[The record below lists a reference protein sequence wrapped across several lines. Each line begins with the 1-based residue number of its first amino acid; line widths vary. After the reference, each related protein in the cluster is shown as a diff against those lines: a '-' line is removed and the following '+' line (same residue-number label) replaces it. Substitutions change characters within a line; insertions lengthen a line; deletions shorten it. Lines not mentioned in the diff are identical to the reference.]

1 MDKQLEDYMQDDS
14 YIQGIKDCLPTLF
27 GYISIGFAFGVVGV
41 ASGLNVL
48 EVFLLSVFVYAGSA
62 QFIFCSL
69 YVAGA
74 PATSIIVTVFIV
86 NLRHLLMS
94 FSIAP
99 YFTHYSILRNIGF
112 GTLMTD
118 ETFGVAVVEGA
129 NKNWLG
135 GRWMDGLNITAY
147 LVWILSCTIGG
158 IFGQYFPNPDRFG
171 LDYALVAM
179 FIALLV
185 LTLHH
190 LPKHKLFHYIKLIIY
205 VVISM
210 YVLTLFMPGH
220 LAVLL
225 STILVATIGVATE
238 K

>member
-1 MDKQLEDYMQDDS
+1 MEKPLEDY
-14 YIQGIKDCLPTLF
+14 IQGDTYLQGVKDCLPTLF

-41 ASGLNVL
+41 ASGLHVF

-69 YVAGA
+69 YVVGA
-74 PATSIIVTVFIV
+74 PATAIIVTVFIV

-94 FSIAP
+94 FSLAP
-99 YFTHYSILRNIGF
+99 YFTRYSILRNIGF

-118 ETFGVAVVEGA
+118 ETFGVAAVKGVEQ
-129 NKNWLG
+129 NRLG
-135 GRWMDGLNITAY
+135 GKWMDGLNLTAY
-147 LVWILSCTIGG
+147 TVWILSCTVGG
-158 IFGQYFPNPDRFG
+158 VFSQYIPDPERWG

-185 LTLHH
+185 LTVHH
-190 LPKHKLFHYIKLIIY
+190 LPKSKLTHYMKLIGY
-205 VVISM
+205 VTISM
-210 YVLTLFMPGH
+210 YVLSFFVAGH

-225 STILVATIGVATE
+225 STIIVATIGVATE

>member
-1 MDKQLEDYMQDDS
+1 MEKQLDDYVQDDHFL
-14 YIQGIKDCLPTLF
+14 QGIKDCLPTLF

-41 ASGLNVL
+41 ASGLHVL
-48 EVFLLSVFVYAGSA
+48 EVFLLSAFVYAGSA

-69 YVAGA
+69 YVVGA
-74 PATSIIVTVFIV
+74 PATAIIVTVFIV

-94 FSIAP
+94 FSLAP
-99 YFTHYSILRNIGF
+99 YFTRYSILRNIGF

-118 ETFGVAVVEGA
+118 ETFGVAVVKGA
-129 NKNWLG
+129 KQNHLG
-135 GRWMDGLNITAY
+135 GKWMDGLNVTAY
-147 LVWILSCTIGG
+147 FVWILSCTVGG
-158 IFGQYFPNPDRFG
+158 LFSQYVPNPERWG

-185 LTLHH
+185 LTMHH
-190 LPKHKLFHYIKLIIY
+190 LPKSRLTHYMKLIGY
-205 VVISM
+205 VTISM
-210 YVLTLFMPGH
+210 YILSFFVPGH